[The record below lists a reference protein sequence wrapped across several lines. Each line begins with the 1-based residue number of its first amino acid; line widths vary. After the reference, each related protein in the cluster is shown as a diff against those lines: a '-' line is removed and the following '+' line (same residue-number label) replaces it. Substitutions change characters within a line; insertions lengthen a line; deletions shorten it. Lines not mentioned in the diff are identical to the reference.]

1 MSGTTSFPLFGYLLL
16 TTKALIYFMTSL
28 VPGAIAAPRIANL
41 IATFVPFFKT
51 PKPVVMY
58 DSVSIPYD
66 YYGAWPW
73 WQKTEDPTK
82 SMV

>member
-28 VPGAIAAPRIANL
+28 VPGAIAPRIANL

-66 YYGAWPW
+66 YYGAWSW